1 MFLSFLYWDVDYILG
16 QLILRSLVCLRS
28 LRMVESGVLLE
39 NPIIMLSAYLN
50 LRYTDRSHL
59 ALEFSKKNQYTRQ
72 RVCIRCALVL
82 VQWELGFRGHL
93 RAGPSDNPP
102 LGPPAQVGPMSP
114 AHPPRSDM
122 VFLLGPKGP
131 GGCNLNRGIQRIPG
145 RRVLSEPRGLAT

>member
-1 MFLSFLYWDVDYILG
+1 
-16 QLILRSLVCLRS
+16 
-28 LRMVESGVLLE
+28 MVESGVLLE

-82 VQWELGFRGHL
+82 VQWELGFRGQL
-93 RAGPSDNPP
+93 RAGGSGHWAPWQ
-102 LGPPAQVGPMSP
+102 PPAGQVGPMSP

-122 VFLLGPKGP
+122 VFLLGPKGAF
-131 GGCNLNRGIQRIPG
+131 RGIQRIP
-145 RRVLSEPRGLAT
+145 LYPGL